1 MVTKK
6 VAKNASAKPAPLLLP
21 ALRGSMGDWVYYACL
36 VPLNEV
42 AKRVEYANTIHTD
55 KALSQLIQRQLE
67 GGRSVEISTYLKR
80 TPQRFFNALVLA
92 TYDGRPEW
100 LEVGNLRAV
109 SQKALYATLDEQ
121 ALDTMGFLSLSGEER
136 IFAVDGQHR
145 LAGIKRARD
154 DGFTG
159 GEERVTAIFIAHE
172 QGDPARTR
180 RLFTTLNKTA
190 RPVKTLDIIALDEDD
205 TMAIIA
211 RRLVE
216 ENAWFRNPKILVASS
231 ESLPVTNRIS
241 LTTIA
246 NLYDVLKI
254 AFRFKA
260 GVGTKDAELRFFR
273 PSDAVLDQYQ
283 AFAIQ
288 YFSAIAAA
296 FPPVNDLF
304 NATEPAQV
312 TQLHRGPHGGH
323 ILFRPAGLKIFTQL
337 AVNVAKKHELT
348 LPDAVKWL
356 ENLPVKLDAR
366 PYRDVLWNPST
377 GKMIVAN
384 NALIR
389 DLLKYML
396 ELDVDVLKLRTR
408 YASARG
414 DDSVKLPPRLRR
426 P

>member
-6 VAKNASAKPAPLLLP
+6 PVKSASAKVEPLLLP
-21 ALRGSMGDWVYYACL
+21 ALRGSMGDWVYYTCL
-36 VPLNEV
+36 VPLNEI
-42 AKRVEYANTIHTD
+42 AKRVEYADTIHAD

-67 GGRSVEISTYLKR
+67 GGRSMEISTYLKR

-121 ALDTMGFLSLSGEER
+121 ALDTMGFLSLNGNER

-154 DGFTG
+154 DGFSG
-159 GEERVTAIFIAHE
+159 GEERVTAIFIAHAQDE
-172 QGDPARTR
+172 PARTR

-190 RPVKTLDIIALDEDD
+190 RPVKKLDIIALDEDD

-260 GVGTKDAELRFFR
+260 GVGTRDAELRFFR

-283 AFAIQ
+283 MFAVK
-288 YFSAIAAA
+288 YFSAIAAT
-296 FPPVNDLF
+296 FPPVDALF
-304 NATEPAQV
+304 KARDPATV

-323 ILFRPAGLKIFTQL
+323 ILFRPAGLDIFTRL
-337 AVNVAKKHELT
+337 AVDVAKKHELN
-348 LPDAVKWL
+348 LPEAVKWL
-356 ENLPVKLDAR
+356 DDFPVELDAR

-377 GKMIVAN
+377 GKMVVAN
-384 NALIR
+384 KTLAR
-389 DLLKYML
+389 DLLRYMFG
-396 ELDVDVLKLRTR
+396 LDVDVAKLRKR

-414 DDSVKLPPRLRR
+414 DDNVKLPRRLRE

>member
-1 MVTKK
+1 MVTRK
-6 VAKNASAKPAPLLLP
+6 AATAASAKAEPILLP
-21 ALRGSMGDWVYYACL
+21 ALRGSMGDWVYYTCL

-42 AKRVEYANTIHTD
+42 AKRVEYADTIHAD

-67 GGRSVEISTYLKR
+67 SGRSAEISTYLKQ

-100 LEVGNLRAV
+100 LEVGNMRAV
-109 SQKALYATLDEQ
+109 SQEAHYAKLDDQ

-159 GEERVTAIFIAHE
+159 GEDRVTAIFIAHAQDE
-172 QGDPARTR
+172 PARTR

-190 RPVKTLDIIALDEDD
+190 RAVKKLDIIALDEDD
-205 TMAIIA
+205 TMAIVA

-216 ENAWFRNPKILVASS
+216 ENTWFRDPKILVASS
-231 ESLPVTNRIS
+231 ESLPATNRIS

-260 GVGTKDAELRFFR
+260 GVGAKDTELRFFR
-273 PSDAVLDQYQ
+273 PSDSALDQYY
-283 AFAIQ
+283 AFAVK
-288 YFSAIAAA
+288 YFSAIAAT

-304 NATEPAQV
+304 KAKEPARI

-323 ILFRPAGLKIFTQL
+323 ILFRPAGLLIFTQL
-337 AVNVAKKHELT
+337 AVAVAEKHELT
-348 LPDAVKWL
+348 LPEAVEWL
-356 ENLPVKLDAR
+356 SDLPVALDAR

-377 GKMIVAN
+377 EKMIVAN
-384 NALIR
+384 KTLTR
-389 DLLKYML
+389 DLLKYMFG
-396 ELDVDVLKLRTR
+396 LDIDAPKLRTR
-408 YASARG
+408 YATAR
-414 DDSVKLPPRLRR
+414 DNNNAKLPVRLRN